1 MGRDGIYSR
10 KEKLLELN
18 YWQIKQK
25 ETIRMRKEKVIIILG
40 EDVGLENIS
49 VLMEKAARFFYGEE
63 SSEGYITHGWRS
75 KGS

>member
-1 MGRDGIYSR
+1 
-10 KEKLLELN
+10 
-18 YWQIKQK
+18 
-25 ETIRMRKEKVIIILG
+25 MRKEKVIIILG

-49 VLMEKAARFFYGEE
+49 VLMEKAARFVCGEE